1 MSYPPAILRGIG
13 FRGVIIGFLK
23 VSVEGLDRSS
33 VWQDGLYGR
42 QEIENFAESV
52 M

>member
-1 MSYPPAILRGIG
+1 MAW
-13 FRGVIIGFLK
+13 FLK
-23 VSVEGLDRSS
+23 VKVEGPDRLS

-42 QEIENFAESV
+42 QEIENFAASV